1 MSEEKFKVLV
11 KTGNQLWSGTNSNI
25 RLVIEDAYG
34 IKTKATKLD
43 NVFRDDFERGRL
55 DTFSVKFPV
64 TFGPVGKIYVSRD
77 QTSFDDQWFCEYFI
91 IQDPR
96 GLSSTSKSH
105 RKIKNVNCPGTI
117 HDAHNHRPQCA
128 RRQSRLDQEPRLRCW
143 WRRKEPRNAVYRS
156 AGFWFERGS
165 DCGHFRVRPNQS
177 GQPRGTEPVFRTS
190 YRGGSELDGSNWGR
204 AGLMHFN
211 LRRHP

>member
-117 HDAHNHRPQCA
+117 HDEFRGFRAETYFPICRWIESKIDYEFMPHACCLPQDDPTKTIREKGIVGKKA
-128 RRQSRLDQEPRLRCW
+128 RYQYEMKAPSFPLQVSYIVIQYSLSNNKRVILDIST
-143 WRRKEPRNAVYRS
+143 VYIL
-156 AGFWFERGS
+156 
-165 DCGHFRVRPNQS
+165 P
-177 GQPRGTEPVFRTS
+177 TS
-190 YRGGSELDGSNWGR
+190 Y
-204 AGLMHFN
+204 
-211 LRRHP
+211 